1 MLTKEMMMKRL
12 MIQTGVEELSKK
24 GKGGVKGKGRPQSK
38 IRVANDCQ
46 NPIFKMFLKIPS
58 KIIVHINIIKGAT
71 KW

>member
-1 MLTKEMMMKRL
+1 MFEKIFVR
-12 MIQTGVEELSKK
+12 KK
-24 GKGGVKGKGRPQSK
+24 FGRVKPQSK